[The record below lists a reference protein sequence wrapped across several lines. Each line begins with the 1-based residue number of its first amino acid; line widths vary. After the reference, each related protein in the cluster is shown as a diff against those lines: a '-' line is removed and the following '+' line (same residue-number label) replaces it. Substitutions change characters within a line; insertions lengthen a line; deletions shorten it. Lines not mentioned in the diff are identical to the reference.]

1 MPTPS
6 FVGERLSVVGDEVVL
21 VGELVAADDPI
32 DVEPRTVE
40 PGEPRC
46 DAETTGSRMMGRIR
60 LTLRTRCELPPEH
73 ACDHRVTFP
82 DGETFRW

>member
-1 MPTPS
+1 M
-6 FVGERLSVVGDEVVL
+6 GDEVVY

-40 PGEPRC
+40 PGELRC
-46 DAETTGSRMMGRIR
+46 ESETTGTRQMGRIR

-73 ACDHRVTFP
+73 ACDHRVTMP
-82 DGETFRW
+82 DGDTFRW

>member
-46 DAETTGSRMMGRIR
+46 DAETTGARMVGRIR
-60 LTLRTRCELPPEH
+60 LTLRTRCELPPGH
-73 ACDHRVTFP
+73 DCDHRVTFP
-82 DGETFRW
+82 DRETFRW